1 MVQILRSTNKKHCA
15 SAQGQLQNKLT
26 LQSVLAG
33 NQPVPLASGL
43 LMASAYFSFGPDSI
57 QGKLGITEGSREAN
71 LSVML
76 GRIFTWSAPLQA
88 R

>member
-1 MVQILRSTNKKHCA
+1 
-15 SAQGQLQNKLT
+15 
-26 LQSVLAG
+26 
-33 NQPVPLASGL
+33 
-43 LMASAYFSFGPDSI
+43 MASAYFSFGPDSI